1 MATRFSTVYKQ
12 ELKNKGVLSSMGSAV
27 LKSARERMDV
37 RNIFFGGKGMLSAT
51 GQKIFG
57 RGYSSLS
64 SGAAGAV
71 SSAQV
76 SAQAAATNDLISSNE
91 RQEALLRVVAKN
103 TFNMN
108 LMARDMNITR
118 QNIAT
123 LTRLAAGKS
132 AQSQDA
138 LWYDVKTRN
147 QAIDSLGKKGGDSK
161 PSQTAPSSSSALGGI
176 FGGIGSML
184 GGIASFG
191 GSIISGT
198 LGAISRI
205 SPILGIIALMAGGY
219 VIKEISKSIDFGPLK
234 EKIYSFLG
242 LDIQSDKNILQQ
254 WADKLDLQF
263 DTKKFNEIYDT
274 VSKTIIKNF
283 GPQIDLVGKSI
294 ATASD
299 AVLTYAKAAF
309 MQLAAGFSGMGGA
322 IGFLLNEFF
331 QSNKGKILMAI
342 AAGLAAGSAKD
353 PRSAALAL
361 AGIGA
366 VGLFGAATGEK
377 SRDEL
382 REEIDKKLND
392 LRLLQMKIDEAENA
406 PNTFTGNAMRGQ
418 LPKYYE
424 GKKAII
430 DKLSE
435 LGSQLSGKENQL
447 KGYLTPNFGT
457 FNEIIEADRP
467 NWGKGYVPVTPQ
479 GGTAPSQIPSGGNLR
494 DVIGRREG
502 GRAGYDAIFGF
513 GGPGGDPSIT
523 SKYGKPLS
531 QLTIGEALAISDA
544 RMTGDQN
551 AGAMGRY
558 GFLPGT
564 LRGALKSAGLSE
576 KDVFSPENQ
585 DKIYQAVLNNMVSGL
600 RAQGFTN
607 ITDDLINLAWHVGPA
622 GAKALVDAQKNNPGA
637 IAADILK
644 LSPGGRKTNPSLN
657 QSVDSLL
664 RGRQLSQGSVD
675 LSNGQRM
682 ATAFDASGITLVAPQ
697 NTTVVSG
704 GASQQLVSAV
714 DYSAIELFASR
725 QT

>member
-382 REEIDKKLND
+382 RVEIDSKLND
-392 LRLLQMKIDEAENA
+392 LRLLQRRIDEAENA
-406 PNTFTGNAMRGQ
+406 PNTVTGNAMRGQ

-435 LGSQLSGKENQL
+435 LGSELSGKENQL

-457 FNEIIEADRP
+457 FNEIIEADRA
-467 NWGKGYVPVTPQ
+467 NWGKNYKPITP
-479 GGTAPSQIPSGGNLR
+479 PSG
-494 DVIGRREG
+494 
-502 GRAGYDAIFGF
+502 AGVGANMSD
-513 GGPGGDPSIT
+513 T
-523 SKYGKPLS
+523 SPTQVSSSLAGVKWNDLNEQQKN
-531 QLTIGEALAISDA
+531 AL
-544 RMTGDQN
+544 
-551 AGAMGRY
+551 
-558 GFLPGT
+558 L
-564 LRGALKSAGLSE
+564 
-576 KDVFSPENQ
+576 V
-585 DKIYQAVLNNMVSGL
+585 
-600 RAQGFTN
+600 AQGQAEGFN
-607 ITDDLINLAWHVGPA
+607 IRGSLPNRL
-622 GAKALVDAQKNNPGA
+622 NNPGA
-637 IAADILK
+637 MIYADWQKQFGGEPGEVVGPRTFTKFPTVEQGRAAQRWLWENGKPAGTPGYANMTIYDALKKWVAPSVEEAKGFQGYQKLILDAIQ
-644 LSPGGRKTNPSLN
+644 SRAPGEKVS
-657 QSVDSLL
+657 
-664 RGRQLSQGSVD
+664 QLSSE
-675 LSNGQRM
+675 LSNSQRM
-682 ATAFDASGITLVAPQ
+682 AMAFDGSGITVVAP
-697 NTTVVSG
+697 TTNVQSG
-704 GASQQLVSAV
+704 GGAPQSFASATNF
-714 DYSAIELFASR
+714 DAIELFASNMA
-725 QT
+725 

>member
-1 MATRFSTVYKQ
+1 
-12 ELKNKGVLSSMGSAV
+12 
-27 LKSARERMDV
+27 
-37 RNIFFGGKGMLSAT
+37 
-51 GQKIFG
+51 
-57 RGYSSLS
+57 
-64 SGAAGAV
+64 
-71 SSAQV
+71 
-76 SAQAAATNDLISSNE
+76 
-91 RQEALLRVVAKN
+91 
-103 TFNMN
+103 
-108 LMARDMNITR
+108 
-118 QNIAT
+118 
-123 LTRLAAGKS
+123 
-132 AQSQDA
+132 
-138 LWYDVKTRN
+138 
-147 QAIDSLGKKGGDSK
+147 
-161 PSQTAPSSSSALGGI
+161 
-176 FGGIGSML
+176 
-184 GGIASFG
+184 
-191 GSIISGT
+191 
-198 LGAISRI
+198 
-205 SPILGIIALMAGGY
+205 
-219 VIKEISKSIDFGPLK
+219 
-234 EKIYSFLG
+234 
-242 LDIQSDKNILQQ
+242 
-254 WADKLDLQF
+254 
-263 DTKKFNEIYDT
+263 
-274 VSKTIIKNF
+274 
-283 GPQIDLVGKSI
+283 
-294 ATASD
+294 
-299 AVLTYAKAAF
+299 
-309 MQLAAGFSGMGGA
+309 MGGA

-366 VGLFGAATGEK
+366 AGLFGAATGEK

-382 REEIDKKLND
+382 REEIDSKLKD
-392 LRLLQMKIDEAENA
+392 LLLLQRRIDEAENA
-406 PNTFTGNAMRGQ
+406 PNTVTGNAMRGQ

-467 NWGKGYVPVTPQ
+467 NWGKGYVPITPQ

-622 GAKALVDAQKNNPGA
+622 GAKALVEAQKNNPGA

-682 ATAFDASGITLVAPQ
+682 AMAFDGSGITVVAP
-697 NTTVVSG
+697 TTNVQSG
-704 GASQQLVSAV
+704 GGAPQSFASATNF
-714 DYSAIELFASR
+714 DAIELFASNMA
-725 QT
+725 

>member
-57 RGYSSLS
+57 RGYSPLS
-64 SGAAGAV
+64 SGGAGSV

-242 LDIQSDKNILQQ
+242 LDIKSDKNILQQ

-274 VSKTIIKNF
+274 VSKTIIRNF

-366 VGLFGAATGEK
+366 AGLFGAATGEK

-382 REEIDKKLND
+382 REEIDSKLKD
-392 LRLLQMKIDEAENA
+392 LLLLQRRIDEAENA
-406 PNTFTGNAMRGQ
+406 PNTVTGNAMRGQ

-664 RGRQLSQGSVD
+664 RGRQLSQSSVD

-682 ATAFDASGITLVAPQ
+682 AMAFDGSGITVVAP
-697 NTTVVSG
+697 TTNVQSG
-704 GASQQLVSAV
+704 GGAPQSFASATNF
-714 DYSAIELFASR
+714 DAIELFASNMA
-725 QT
+725 